1 MHPSLE
7 IVEGPVSPDDE
18 HMSLSHG
25 SVQGDRWPFPTVARV
40 GPPKDGVVM
49 LELLIDNATTGSE
62 EVIAGVRRQVRWLF
76 VEKGERDP
84 WAYAQHH
91 CTTSANIYSR
101 VHWSWMSGS
110 DGTHT

>member
-25 SVQGDRWPFPTVARV
+25 SVQGDRRPFPTVARV
-40 GPPKDGVVM
+40 APPRDGIVM
-49 LELLIDNATTGSE
+49 LDLLIDNSTTGSE
-62 EVIAGVRRQVRWLF
+62 EAIAEVRRQVRWLF
-76 VEKGERDP
+76 VEKDERYP

-91 CTTSANIYSR
+91 CTTAANIPT
-101 VHWSWMSGS
+101 SGR
-110 DGTHT
+110 GRR